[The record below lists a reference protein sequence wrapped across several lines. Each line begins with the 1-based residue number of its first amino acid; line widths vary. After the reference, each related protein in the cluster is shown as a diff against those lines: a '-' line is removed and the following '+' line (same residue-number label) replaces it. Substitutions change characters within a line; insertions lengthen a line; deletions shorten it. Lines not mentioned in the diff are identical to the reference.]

1 MQDLKIQHH
10 IMSLFIALALIL
22 LPEAALASSAKM
34 SEPIADVCATD
45 VATMWTTEENSSNKN
60 RAKAPEK
67 VFCGHFMS
75 IEDFPSDTI
84 GTDVVNTA
92 YVCLLQKMPLITS
105 IFTTQDITIAS
116 VHLPH
121 SLHPEVAP
129 HPPKFS

>member
-1 MQDLKIQHH
+1 LKTQHH
-10 IMSLFIALALIL
+10 IMSLFIALALIF

-34 SEPIADVCATD
+34 SEPTADVCAVD
-45 VATMWTTEENSSNKN
+45 VGTMWTAEENSSNKD
-60 RAKAPEK
+60 RTRAPEQ

-75 IEDFPSDTI
+75 VEDFPSDTI

-92 YVCLLQKMPLITS
+92 YVCLLQKAPLVTS